1 MWLKLETGML
11 LMLLL
16 FSVLWKRKQ
25 DFSIGKLFGISSLWN
40 SPRLSFFLWPIRSLA
55 PYSSQMQT
63 FMHANMHRQAHSHD
77 HTTFIE
83 LWASAA
89 ERESG
94 HFNQP
99 NNPLQYFNL
108 LPPFNASCPPPPHET
123 YKYRP
128 YQNNPLSLLV
138 PLWQPYDYFLHV
150 MTAAVTF
157 FKPFIH
163 KHTCKTA
170 FHYQNSKPVKV
181 PSSPCLN
188 CKSKLFQVESSNRDR
203 LDTLDK
209 GWLIECSK
217 TAKHGHQC
225 MEDWVLTWIGFF
237 FFFFL

>member
-40 SPRLSFFLWPIRSLA
+40 SPRLSFFSWPIRSLA

-63 FMHANMHRQAHSHD
+63 FMHTNMHRQAHSHD

-108 LPPFNASCPPPPHET
+108 LPPFNASCPPPPT
-123 YKYRP
+123 KPINTDPIKTTP
-128 YQNNPLSLLV
+128 YPCLYHCDNPTTISSMSWQQLSLFSN
-138 PLWQPYDYFLHV
+138 PSYTNTHAKQPFTIKIASL
-150 MTAAVTF
+150 
-157 FKPFIH
+157 
-163 KHTCKTA
+163 
-170 FHYQNSKPVKV
+170 SKCPRPPAWTV
-181 PSSPCLN
+181 SLN
-188 CKSKLFQVESSNRDR
+188 CFRWRALTETAW
-203 LDTLDK
+203 TL
-209 GWLIECSK
+209 
-217 TAKHGHQC
+217 
-225 MEDWVLTWIGFF
+225 
-237 FFFFL
+237 